1 MKLVEDHLEICSCA
15 HGCWRSILCKFGE
28 RDVARDELREAYI
41 FLTLEPGA
49 QGGKIALIV
58 LGRGRMVGGV
68 KAGRWTL
75 KLEGWRF
82 LSEFYIMRS
91 IRA

>member
-1 MKLVEDHLEICSCA
+1 MKLVEDHLEICSCTFPE
-15 HGCWRSILCKFGE
+15 SILCKFGE

-58 LGRGRMVGGV
+58 LGRGRMVGVV
-68 KAGRWTL
+68 KAER
-75 KLEGWRF
+75 
-82 LSEFYIMRS
+82 
-91 IRA
+91 